1 MLEQPVSQEDEE
13 EKDDYRYGRFGCQRG
28 TEVEVACLFPV
39 HPGTVL
45 EPVCLVAD
53 GWEGQ
58 KGEEGIETLEGMR
71 ASDSLTEIRLTVYC
85 YFNAGRHSLFMFT
98 ITQLLNFTSSNCKV
112 P

>member
-1 MLEQPVSQEDEE
+1 LLEQPVSQEDEE
-13 EKDDYRYGRFGCQRG
+13 EKDDYCYGRFGCQRG

-58 KGEEGIETLEGMR
+58 TGEEGIETLEGH
-71 ASDSLTEIRLTVYC
+71 LILPTEIRLTVYC

-98 ITQLLNFTSSNCKV
+98 ITQLLNFTSNNCEV